1 VIKNI
6 LWRMDGTLF
15 DTYPAITYAFSKSM
29 NELGLPV
36 ALNVID
42 GLVRESIDH
51 CVVSLSERFKV
62 DSDLLYLQFDRQYQ
76 QLAPANQA
84 PFPGVKDVCT
94 YIHSQGGLNVA
105 LVQCRVD
112 TAQQLLATH
121 NFDTLFAGLS
131 DVEHCHDCKP
141 ISAMLETALQ
151 QFGLD
156 REVTLVVSNRDLDI
170 QAGSAAGLQTCL
182 FGKAALS
189 GPANFRIGSY
199 DHLLT
204 LLQEVPA

>member
-1 VIKNI
+1 MIKNI
-6 LWRMDGTLF
+6 LWRMDGALF

-29 NELGLPV
+29 SELGFPV
-36 ALNVID
+36 PLNVID
-42 GLVRESIDH
+42 GLVRKSIDQ
-51 CVVSLSERFKV
+51 CVETLAERFKV
-62 DSDLLYLQFDRQYQ
+62 DSDLLYLQFDGQYQ

-84 PFPGVKDVCT
+84 PFPGVKDVCA

-121 NFDTLFAGLS
+121 NFDTLFAGVF
-131 DVEHCHDCKP
+131 DVEHDHDCKP
-141 ISAMLETALQ
+141 ISAMLETVLQ
-151 QFGLD
+151 EFGLD
-156 REVTLVVSNRDLDI
+156 RDVSLVVSNQDIDI

-189 GPANFRIGSY
+189 GPANFRIDSY
-199 DHLLT
+199 DQLLS
-204 LLQEVPA
+204 LLQEKAA